1 MNIVFDISVFLSCI
15 LILITVFWIYRLRQ
29 YGMNTAA
36 RKEMIIL
43 LRSTVVMFAG
53 SVLTLV
59 ARIGLTVWLGLVAAL
74 VLLTGVSMFM
84 NTLQTLVK
92 KNTISYD
99 KSDLVQL
106 IMVGFWIAAVINCI
120 IYGVFLW
127 KN

>member
-1 MNIVFDISVFLSCI
+1 MSIVFDLSLFGSCV
-15 LILITVFWIYRLRQ
+15 LILVTAFWTYRVRQ
-29 YGMNTAA
+29 FGMNETA
-36 RKEMIIL
+36 RKEIVVL
-43 LRSTVVMFAG
+43 LRSTVVIFAG
-53 SVLTLV
+53 SILTLA
-59 ARIGLTVWLGLVAAL
+59 ARIGSALWLGLLAAL

-84 NTLQTLVK
+84 NTLQSLMK

-99 KSDLVQL
+99 KADLIQI

>member
-1 MNIVFDISVFLSCI
+1 MNIVFDISLLLSCI
-15 LILITVFWIYRLRQ
+15 LIFITAFWIYRIRQ
-29 YGMNTAA
+29 FGMNKEA

-59 ARIGLTVWLGLVAAL
+59 ARIGSTIWLGLVAAL

-99 KSDLVQL
+99 KADLVQL